1 MGNRLEDPTS
11 FRAYTLKGTDAVIK
25 YINSNVEENITIEA
39 LALRNELSPSALKR
53 CFKAKTGFSIHTYIR
68 KAKMKQAVRLLRITE
83 MSITDI
89 AYKLGYVNSSKFSS
103 AFLSVMGEKPSDYRS
118 RVTKRQPF

>member
-1 MGNRLEDPTS
+1 MSGNQLEDPTS
-11 FRAYTLKGTDAVIK
+11 FRSYTLKGTDAVIK
-25 YINSNVEENITIEA
+25 YINSNVEENITIES
-39 LALRNELSPSALKR
+39 LALRHEISSSALKR
-53 CFKAKTGFSIHTYIR
+53 CFKAKTGVSIHAYIR
-68 KAKMKQAVRLLRITE
+68 RVKMKQATRLLRNTD

-118 RVTKRQPF
+118 RISLR